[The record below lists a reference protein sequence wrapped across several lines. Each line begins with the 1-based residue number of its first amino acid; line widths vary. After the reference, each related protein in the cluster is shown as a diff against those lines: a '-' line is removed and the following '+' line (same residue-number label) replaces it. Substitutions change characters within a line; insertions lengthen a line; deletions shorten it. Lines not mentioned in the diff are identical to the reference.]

1 MLGQHFQKMEHSL
14 PRQEFFIHGPTS
26 AYFGPLQPVHFL
38 HLLECE
44 KWLDGEYY
52 FAFTIIVPPGWVL

>member
-44 KWLDGEYY
+44 K
-52 FAFTIIVPPGWVL
+52 